1 MRMFDK
7 SETRYKTAWNHS
19 FVLNNQIACR
29 IELTDDLFSMKSLL
43 LVTSD
48 FIDIQTY
55 QSVNA
60 SPAHKTVDFQT
71 FSLDFVLE
79 EIVNAGK
86 TMKLTTD
93 K

>member
-29 IELTDDLFSMKSLL
+29 IELTDDLFFYEE
-43 LVTSD
+43 TSD